1 MAEKP
6 SQEERDS
13 ILRLVQKHINLDV
26 LTYGQ
31 PERSVV
37 RIDKRP
43 NMYGGDGVVYLLQ
56 MFDRRELVNNR
67 IGCYMV
73 LPEKGDESGFHTHG
87 PRTEE
92 ELYVVMHG
100 SGLYRE
106 REGEDETG
114 PVREKHLER
123 GMITAVKH
131 DGFHAVRNTDAH
143 EPLILFVITTNE
155 PKS

>member
-6 SQEERDS
+6 TAEERDY
-13 ILRLVQKHINLDV
+13 ILNLVSRHLNLSV
-26 LTYGQ
+26 MSYGQ
-31 PERSVV
+31 DLRSVV

-43 NMYGGDGVVYLLQ
+43 GMYGGRGVVYLLQ

-73 LPEKGDESGFHTHG
+73 LPQKGDESGLHQHG
-87 PRTEE
+87 SRKEE

-100 SGLYRE
+100 EGVYRD
-106 REGEDETG
+106 RAGEDG
-114 PVREKHLER
+114 PVREKHITKGE
-123 GMITAVKH
+123 ITAVKH
-131 DGFHAVRNTDAH
+131 DGWHGVENTSET

-155 PKS
+155 PN